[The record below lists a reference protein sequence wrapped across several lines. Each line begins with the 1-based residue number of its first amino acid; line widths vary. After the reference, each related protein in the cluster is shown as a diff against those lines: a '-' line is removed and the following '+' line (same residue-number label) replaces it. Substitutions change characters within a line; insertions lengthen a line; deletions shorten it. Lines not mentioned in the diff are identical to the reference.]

1 MNMKKI
7 DHNKAILS
15 AIDDIQELLKKS
27 MPLQKD
33 DEQFPEQQPEMGED
47 QGMPQEQPEMSEQF
61 PEQQPEMG
69 EDQGMSEDQGMP
81 EQGQDEVSEI
91 GQMASELSDEDL
103 SGLIE
108 MLSQELQSRQQPQEQ
123 APMES
128 PAPEMDK
135 SAEIGML
142 QKSVKAMQAEINSLK
157 AAKVNKPVANRAAST
172 QRVAVV
178 EKSTKEAPKPQ
189 RLTKSET
196 EDFLMG
202 RIRSKDPNVSSKQLI
217 DLQYVRSDEALEAF
231 QDSLVS
237 KGIELPKK

>member
-27 MPLQKD
+27 MPSQMPLQKD

-47 QGMPQEQPEMSEQF
+47 QGIPQEQPEMPEQF

-69 EDQGMSEDQGMP
+69 EDQGMP

-172 QRVAVV
+172 QRVAVL

-202 RIRSKDPNVSSKQLI
+202 RIRSKDPNVSRKQLI
-217 DLQYVRSDEALEAF
+217 DLHYVRSDEALEAY

-237 KGIELPKK
+237 KGIEVPKK